1 MLAIGRSAS
10 GGGAGVLRSVDMFLL
25 FVDKPWYTT
34 YLMPDR
40 EKIKALT
47 TCQTTGDTMQEAAA
61 KSVSKPAT
69 TADDTLKEKTR
80 DANVISGGHLVAKA
94 LKSEGVDT
102 IFTLCGGHIIDI
114 YDGCVDEGIRII
126 DVRHEQ
132 VAAHAADGYARQTG
146 KLGCVVTT
154 AGPGC
159 TNAVTG
165 IATAFR
171 SESPVLHIGG
181 QSALVQWR
189 MGGLQ
194 DLPHVDM
201 MRPITKFAST
211 VMSTERVADMIAMAA
226 RECFAGAYGPVYLEI
241 PRDVL
246 DREIDVAKAV
256 VPKPGHYRASPR
268 AVGDPNDIEKLA
280 DILVNA
286 ERPAILFGQQVWTA
300 RGDKEAVELLR
311 GLDIPGY
318 FNGASRGLLPPGDP
332 HHFDRTRTQAFAKAD
347 VVVIVGTP
355 FDFRMG
361 YGKRISVPTL
371 VQIDM
376 DYRTVGK
383 NRDITFGIVGH
394 PGAVLGA
401 VLQAATGRIKNDKRQ
416 ARKAW
421 MKELSA
427 AEDAAAEKLMP
438 LFKSNSTPI
447 HPYRVAYE
455 LNEFLTDNTVYIGD
469 GGDVVTISAQAVR
482 PRRPGHWMDPGALGS
497 LGVGTGFAIAA
508 KLAHP
513 QKEVLCYYGD
523 GSFGMTAFDME
534 TANRFGVP
542 YLAVIGNNSAMN
554 QIRYGQ
560 LTKYGPERGNVGNL
574 LGDVPFSKFA
584 QMLGGYGEEVRDPAQ
599 VAGALLR
606 GREAVAKSGRSA
618 VINIWVDPREYA
630 PGTKAQTMYK

>member
-1 MLAIGRSAS
+1 MAS
-10 GGGAGVLRSVDMFLL
+10 VTA
-25 FVDKPWYTT
+25 T
-34 YLMPDR
+34 
-40 EKIKALT
+40 KAPT
-47 TCQTTGDTMQEAAA
+47 
-61 KSVSKPAT
+61 T
-69 TADDTLKEKTR
+69 TAEDTLQRKTR
-80 DANVISGGHLVAKA
+80 DANVVSGGHLVAKA

-114 YDGCVDEGIRII
+114 YDGCIDEGIRII

-189 MGGLQ
+189 IGGLQ

-211 VMSTERVADMIAMAA
+211 VMSTERIADMVAMAA
-226 RECFAGAYGPVYLEI
+226 RECFAGAYGPSYLEI

-256 VPKPGHYRASPR
+256 LPEPGHYRASTR
-268 AVGDPNDIEKLA
+268 SAGDPRDIERLA

-286 ERPAILFGQQVWTA
+286 ERPAILFGQQVWAA

-311 GLDIPGY
+311 GLDVPGY

-347 VVVIVGTP
+347 VIVIVGTP

-361 YGKRISVPTL
+361 YGKRIAVPTL
-371 VQIDM
+371 VQIDQ

-383 NRDITFGIVGH
+383 NRDITFGIAGD
-394 PGAVLGA
+394 PGAVLAA
-401 VLQAATGRIKNDKRQ
+401 VLQAASGRIKNDKRQ
-416 ARKAW
+416 ARRQW
-421 MKELSA
+421 MKELAA
-427 AEDAAAEKLMP
+427 AEDAATEKLMP
-438 LFKSNSTPI
+438 LFKSDSTPI

-455 LNEFLTDNTVYIGD
+455 LNEFLTDDTIYIGD

-508 KLAHP
+508 GLANP
-513 QKEVLCYYGD
+513 DKEVLCYYGD

-560 LTKYGPERGNVGNL
+560 LTKYGEERGNVGNL
-574 LGDVPFSKFA
+574 LGDVPFGKFA
-584 QMLGGYGEEVRDPAQ
+584 EMLGGYGEEVRDPAQ
-599 VAGALLR
+599 IAAALIR
-606 GREAVAKSGRSA
+606 GREAVAKTRKSA